1 MTKCV
6 ADIIR
11 VTRKVHA
18 SLATTHTVPE
28 MDFSPEQSKP
38 LSMTVTGA
46 SKRPSLWHPLRA
58 PTFRNLLIADVA
70 SDVGTFMQSV
80 GAAWLMVSLGAGP
93 LYVALTQTASAL
105 PFFVL
110 ALPAG
115 AIGDIVDRRKLIL
128 FTETWMAAIA
138 ILLAGVTIGGHLSPV
153 LLLVLTFALSAGD
166 ALESP
171 TWRAVLPELV
181 SKEDLPAAA
190 ALNGIEF
197 NFARA
202 IGPALAGI
210 VIAVANVGTAFLVN
224 AASFLGVIFVIAR
237 WKRPRHKSTTPPET
251 LSGATVAALRYVRY
265 SPAIRTLII
274 RSGILMFFASG
285 FLALL
290 PSLAHEASRSPMGYG
305 LLLGSFGLGAVLGAL
320 MMQRV
325 RARWSAEAVVSC
337 GILIFGLMTLAMG
350 SFRALPILAVVMLVG
365 GASWIVFISLFNVLI
380 LNHTPDW
387 VRARVLAVSMLVFQG
402 AMAGGSAAWG
412 ALATKTGIHSALM
425 WAGLGTMVSTL
436 TALFLK
442 LPDETVDLTPWI
454 HWRLPTVFS
463 HDPAPTEAGP
473 VMVTVEYKV
482 DEVKAPGFIKAIN
495 RYGRIRRRDGAY
507 QWGIFR
513 DLENPQRYL
522 ETFLVDSWA
531 EHLRQHER
539 STRADR
545 AVTERVRS
553 FTTGEPIV
561 RHLLYA
567 TANSAELVTEH
578 SHQTQVGRV
587 APESL

>member
-1 MTKCV
+1 VTKCV

-11 VTRKVHA
+11 VTRKVQA
-18 SLATTHTVPE
+18 SLGTTHPVLK
-28 MDFSPEQSKP
+28 MDFSPEKSKP
-38 LSMTVTGA
+38 LSMTATGA

-80 GAAWLMVSLGAGP
+80 GAAWLMVSLNAGP

-320 MMQRV
+320 TMQRV

-513 DLENPQRYL
+513 DLENPHTPGKMSL
-522 ETFLVDSWA
+522 K
-531 EHLRQHER
+531 
-539 STRADR
+539 
-545 AVTERVRS
+545 
-553 FTTGEPIV
+553 TTGK
-561 RHLLYA
+561 
-567 TANSAELVTEH
+567 
-578 SHQTQVGRV
+578 
-587 APESL
+587 